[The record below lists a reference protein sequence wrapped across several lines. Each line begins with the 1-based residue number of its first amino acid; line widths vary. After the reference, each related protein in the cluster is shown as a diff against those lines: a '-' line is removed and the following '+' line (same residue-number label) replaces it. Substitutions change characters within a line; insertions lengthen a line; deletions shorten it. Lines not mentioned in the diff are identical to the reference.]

1 MQDGV
6 AMQNGASVRAGQ
18 QVDRR
23 FRRSTLVAAV
33 MAVSVAS
40 VVGAACAADDDAG
53 GDATQAGAPTTVEA
67 AAPEQV
73 PVPVQR
79 LEIDA
84 RDYTFEIR
92 PDPAAGIRPGWTEVR
107 FRNVGAEAHQVMFA
121 RLKDGV
127 DMAQLAAAGAGDSSG
142 SGAIE
147 FVDMLGGVSYIDP
160 GKEIVAMVDLPEG
173 MVLAMCYV
181 PTHEGVAHALL
192 GMSTALQVTE
202 AAPAPVDAAPSADD
216 ARSRTVAGTI
226 ELASDGYGIPE
237 ALPAGWYHVV
247 NTDSGEGGD
256 GLHELSLL
264 KLGSSLEDDE
274 VDEVVGDLAANR
286 TPAVALDALG
296 GLGAVSPGFDG
307 YLWLDLPDGPY
318 LAVDFMPDP
327 GDPRP
332 HMLDGYHATF
342 RP

>member
-1 MQDGV
+1 MVVVATGV
-6 AMQNGASVRAGQ
+6 AA
-18 QVDRR
+18 
-23 FRRSTLVAAV
+23 
-33 MAVSVAS
+33 
-40 VVGAACAADDDAG
+40 VVGAACAGDDADERG
-53 GDATQAGAPTTVEA
+53 SADAPAPTPTA
-67 AAPEQV
+67 TAMPAQV
-73 PVPVQR
+73 PAPVQR

-127 DMAQLAAAGAGDSSG
+127 DMAELAAAGAGDSSG

-160 GKEIVAMVDLPEG
+160 GRDIVAMVDLPAG
-173 MVLAMCYV
+173 TVLAMCYV
-181 PTHEGVAHALL
+181 PTHDGVAHALL
-192 GMSTALQVTE
+192 GMSTALQVSD
-202 AAPAPVDAAPSADD
+202 AAPAPVGVAPTGDAGD
-216 ARSRTVAGTI
+216 REVRGTI
-226 ELASDGYGIPE
+226 ELASDGYRIPE

-264 KLGSSLEDDE
+264 KLGGSLDDGE